1 MSVTPCVSHQVMWP
15 YVAVA
20 VVGFLIH
27 ASTAARMLS
36 LVIAVRPAEEAAG
49 SGQGAGGRE
58 YRATV
63 AGQWG
68 LVGVVAGVSI
78 SLKKQ

>member
-1 MSVTPCVSHQVMWP
+1 MSLTPCVSHQVMWP

-20 VVGFLIH
+20 VVGFETH

-49 SGQGAGGRE
+49 KGAGGRE